1 MANMGYC
8 RFTNTR
14 QDLQECLEA
23 IQYDARL
30 SDVETRA
37 GKAMF
42 EEFLTFCKE
51 QGIIDDF
58 DEETLA
64 ALFRYLEMKEDT
76 DDA

>member
-30 SDVETRA
+30 CDVEARA

-64 ALFRYLEMKEDT
+64 SLFRYLEKKEDT

>member
-23 IQYDARL
+23 IQYDVRL

-58 DEETLA
+58 DEDTLA
-64 ALFRYLEMKEDT
+64 ALFRYLEKKEDS